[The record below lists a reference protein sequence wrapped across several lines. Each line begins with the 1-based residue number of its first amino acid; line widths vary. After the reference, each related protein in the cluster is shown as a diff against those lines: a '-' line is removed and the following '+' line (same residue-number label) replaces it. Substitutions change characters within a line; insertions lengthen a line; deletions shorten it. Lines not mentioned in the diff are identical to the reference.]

1 MKKVTLLAFSAA
13 IAVSACA
20 QQNPT
25 AMKYGKLITAEDAKR
40 HLSILASDEFEG
52 RETGKPGA
60 EKAAN
65 YIAGEFKKL
74 GLKAPINGSYFFNV
88 PLVQS
93 ALKVSTFAV
102 NGKAFVL
109 GQDFIPNGTVPDK
122 SVKDSEVVFV
132 GFGTENE
139 IGSADLSGKIVL
151 WINEDKPEE
160 GKAPNVAVRMTTAR
174 LKVLANLQ

>member
-1 MKKVTLLAFSAA
+1 MKKVSLFITALAIGA
-13 IAVSACA
+13 SACA
-20 QQNPT
+20 QQNAT
-25 AMKYGKLITAEDAKR
+25 AVKYGKLITADDARK

-74 GLKAPINGSYFFNV
+74 GLKAPVNGSYFFNV

-109 GQDFIPNGTVPDK
+109 GQDFIPNGSVPDK
-122 SVKDSEVVFV
+122 SIKDTEVVFV
-132 GFGTENE
+132 GFGTESE
-139 IGSADLSGKIVL
+139 IGSANLSGKVVL

-160 GKAPNVAVRMTTAR
+160 GKTPNIAVRMTTAR
-174 LKVLANLQ
+174 LI

>member
-93 ALKVSTFAV
+93 ALKVSAFTV

-122 SVKDSEVVFV
+122 RVKDVAKLFLWALAPKAKLVL
-132 GFGTENE
+132 T
-139 IGSADLSGKIVL
+139 DLAGKVVL

-160 GKAPNVAVRMTTAR
+160 GKTPNVAVRMTRHA
-174 LKVLANLQ
+174 